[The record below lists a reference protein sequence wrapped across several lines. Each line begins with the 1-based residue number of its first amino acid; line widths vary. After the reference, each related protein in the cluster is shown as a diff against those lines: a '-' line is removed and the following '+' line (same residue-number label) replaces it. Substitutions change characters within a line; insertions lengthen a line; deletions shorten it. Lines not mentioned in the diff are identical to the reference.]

1 MKNFIFNNKINFL
14 FFLVALGSTL
24 ILFGFDFISITN
36 TQWIHHTTSDLSQSH
51 IGWYFFKND
60 IWRFPLGSNPNYG
73 DEFGNSIIFSDSIPL
88 LALFFKLINPVM
100 PENFHYFSIWYFLCF
115 LLQIYFSNKILFK
128 FTKDKYFSFVGS
140 LFFLLAPIF
149 ILRMSLHPALAGQ
162 WLLLIT
168 LYLCL
173 TQSYNVSKYNWIFII
188 SIASLIHWYF
198 TVIISIVFFL
208 LRSFSFFFN
217 KEKIFSFIKDLAITF
232 LPLLTVM
239 YIVGYFEVRTVDGLG
254 LGYGSFKLNLL
265 SIIDSTISFKNESWS
280 WILKDIKLPDAEDL
294 EGFNYLGFGQILLV
308 LLGIFTLLKNRNTQN
323 LNNFINDNKIK
334 IFFWISLILTFLAL
348 SNKISFGPYS
358 LIEIPLNKYI
368 YAGLSL
374 MRSSGRLFWIVNY
387 FFIVFFLIIIFKSY
401 NIKISSKIITILFL
415 IQIIDISAGLK
426 NYISLNTLTK
436 NNYILKDNIWSDIT
450 KEFKIVKTTY
460 PDSYNPKF
468 VLFSDFYEKY
478 SIKKTNLIKIARA
491 NRSLIAEARYKL
503 YQQFNDEKLDP
514 KTIYIAGNLGHLK
527 HLKKIY
533 KDKNVGFFYRDNI
546 WIVLKNKKALMNNAD
561 HDNFKKIKP
570 DLLKVGKEEILN
582 FNNKGSYLGFG
593 WSHNFTKSG
602 IWSDGKIATL
612 LFTTNTNENYK
623 ILEIDCEPYLTKK
636 NKILNV
642 DIYINNEFNKNVQ
655 FNKTNDLNKKK
666 IKIEIGNE
674 TKNNEFKIDFH
685 IKNPIS
691 PLEVFQSPDSRKL
704 GILLK
709 SIKLKS
715 I

>member
-254 LGYGSFKLNLL
+254 LGYGLFKLNLL
-265 SIIDSTISFKNESWS
+265 SIKQ
-280 WILKDIKLPDAEDL
+280 K
-294 EGFNYLGFGQILLV
+294 
-308 LLGIFTLLKNRNTQN
+308 
-323 LNNFINDNKIK
+323 
-334 IFFWISLILTFLAL
+334 
-348 SNKISFGPYS
+348 
-358 LIEIPLNKYI
+358 
-368 YAGLSL
+368 
-374 MRSSGRLFWIVNY
+374 
-387 FFIVFFLIIIFKSY
+387 
-401 NIKISSKIITILFL
+401 
-415 IQIIDISAGLK
+415 
-426 NYISLNTLTK
+426 
-436 NNYILKDNIWSDIT
+436 
-450 KEFKIVKTTY
+450 
-460 PDSYNPKF
+460 
-468 VLFSDFYEKY
+468 
-478 SIKKTNLIKIARA
+478 
-491 NRSLIAEARYKL
+491 
-503 YQQFNDEKLDP
+503 
-514 KTIYIAGNLGHLK
+514 
-527 HLKKIY
+527 
-533 KDKNVGFFYRDNI
+533 
-546 WIVLKNKKALMNNAD
+546 
-561 HDNFKKIKP
+561 
-570 DLLKVGKEEILN
+570 
-582 FNNKGSYLGFG
+582 
-593 WSHNFTKSG
+593 
-602 IWSDGKIATL
+602 
-612 LFTTNTNENYK
+612 
-623 ILEIDCEPYLTKK
+623 YLT
-636 NKILNV
+636 
-642 DIYINNEFNKNVQ
+642 
-655 FNKTNDLNKKK
+655 
-666 IKIEIGNE
+666 
-674 TKNNEFKIDFH
+674 
-685 IKNPIS
+685 
-691 PLEVFQSPDSRKL
+691 
-704 GILLK
+704 
-709 SIKLKS
+709 
-715 I
+715 